1 MKTKSKI
8 IILIVVLSV
17 CIVATVTGV
26 TIAYWAGAEGTNQIA
41 PQAETT
47 DWSYYSKYF
56 IYEEEYAEGGQLIG
70 YKIVAFKD
78 TVLENVIIPKYAI
91 GGWLREKKDDNTVLT
106 PLTKGNVKKGGIV
119 VNVGNSVFANTT
131 DKLIPVTLT
140 IPTTVD
146 VEPGAFVGLVNLTKV
161 TIKSVNDT
169 QGILDTTITIGQN
182 AFSGCYNVS
191 KFVAPSHITI
201 NVPGVD
207 NDWEKH
213 KIAMGLVIDELKK
226 SEL

>member
-17 CIVATVTGV
+17 CIVATITGV

-56 IYEEEYAEGGQLIG
+56 IYEEEYTSDGQFFIG
-70 YKIVAFKD
+70 YKVVAFKD
-78 TVLENVIIPKYAI
+78 TVLENVVVPRYAI
-91 GGWLREKKDDNTVLT
+91 GGWLRTNKDDIDLK
-106 PLTKGNVKKGGIV
+106 PLTKENVKNGGIV
-119 VNVGNSVFANTT
+119 VKVGNSVFANTT
-131 DKLIPVTLT
+131 DKLVPVTLT

-146 VEPGAFVGLVNLTKV
+146 IEPGAFVGLTNLTKV
-161 TIKSVNDT
+161 TIKLVNDI
-169 QGILDTTITIGQN
+169 QGSPDTTITIGQS
-182 AFSGCYNVS
+182 AFAGCFNIT
-191 KFVAPSHITI
+191 KFGAPSNITI
-201 NVPGVD
+201 SVPGVD
-207 NDWEKH
+207 NDWAKQKVE
-213 KIAMGLVIDELKK
+213 MGLLIDGLQK